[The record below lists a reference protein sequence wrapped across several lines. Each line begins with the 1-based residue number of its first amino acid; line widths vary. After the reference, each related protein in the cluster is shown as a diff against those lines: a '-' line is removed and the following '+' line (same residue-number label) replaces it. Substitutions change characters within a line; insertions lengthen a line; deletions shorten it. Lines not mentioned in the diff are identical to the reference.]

1 MKRLIVISIIL
12 ISLCGTLG
20 AEEEKLS
27 PISLNV
33 ASGVNL
39 PIGRDA
45 GVFLPGVKALV
56 TAGFELPFLPVLALE
71 ARAGYD
77 LARLHEN
84 AGTSLSLAHTG
95 LGLSVNLPI
104 GEKLLLGAFGSFSY
118 FYGMLHGTSDFGVNP
133 AVSGGIRGFFNLS
146 SMFGLGLEIS
156 YSNYLG
162 LYNDIDASLAFRYRL
177 PVIERAGS
185 EQFGPDGRPLLLGAR
200 SLELEE
206 VDLLSIFPVFY
217 KFYNESPVGSAVLY
231 NPGGLPAEN
240 IHVNFFIKQ
249 YMDNPKQCPAP
260 ETLDAGQKAEVEL
273 YALFT
278 NQILLESEGTTLSV
292 SIILDYTIDGEDFKQ
307 EVVESIKVLS
317 RNAITWDDDKKA
329 AAFVTAK
336 DSTVNKFSKNV
347 IAMTNDATD
356 ANLDE
361 AFLKGIAIHNSLGLY
376 DLSYVIDP
384 MTPYE
389 EFSQDALAIDFLQFP
404 QQTLAYK
411 AGDCDDLSTLYC
423 ALLESL
429 GVETAFITIPGHI
442 YAAFALVSTKDKIE
456 KNFTSLQDFIFEGD
470 KVWVPVEVTEIDG
483 GFLEAWRVGAQ
494 QWRRYEPEGKAG
506 FFNVREAWRQ
516 YEPVGFIE
524 ERAEITLPS
533 KEEIA
538 DSYAREVVS
547 LIDRELFTQ
556 VEKLLADIKRSNNP
570 VRSRNRLGV
579 LYARFGL
586 LDKAVEQFNLVLD
599 EEDDYAPALIN
610 MGNIYFMKDDI
621 DTALSFYDR
630 AEEQAPNNARL
641 VLAIARSHHE
651 LENYGSSRKAYDT
664 LKSLDA
670 KLAEQYSYLELRGD
684 EAQRASE
691 SASLGGVVEWDE

>member
-1 MKRLIVISIIL
+1 
-12 ISLCGTLG
+12 
-20 AEEEKLS
+20 
-27 PISLNV
+27 
-33 ASGVNL
+33 
-39 PIGRDA
+39 
-45 GVFLPGVKALV
+45 
-56 TAGFELPFLPVLALE
+56 
-71 ARAGYD
+71 
-77 LARLHEN
+77 
-84 AGTSLSLAHTG
+84 
-95 LGLSVNLPI
+95 
-104 GEKLLLGAFGSFSY
+104 
-118 FYGMLHGTSDFGVNP
+118 MLHGTSNSGVNP
-133 AVSGGIRGFFNLS
+133 SVSGGIRGFFNIS
-146 SMFGLGLEIS
+146 SKFGLGLEIS

-177 PVIERAGS
+177 PIIEKTGS
-185 EQFGPDGRPLLLGAR
+185 EQFGPDGRPLLLDAK

-206 VDLLSIFPVFY
+206 VDLLSVFPVFY
-217 KFYNESPVGSAVLY
+217 KFYNESPVGSMVLY

-240 IHVNFFIKQ
+240 IRVDFLIKQ

-260 ETLDAGQKAEVEL
+260 DRLDAGAKESVDL

-278 NQILLESEGTTLSV
+278 NEILKVSEGTTLSV
-292 SIILDYTIDGEDFKQ
+292 SIILSYSMDGTEYG
-307 EVVESIKVLS
+307 EEHVESIRVLS
-317 RNAITWDDDKKA
+317 RNAIAWDDDKKA

-347 IAMTNDATD
+347 IAMTKDATD
-356 ANLDE
+356 VTLDD
-361 AFLKGIAIHNSLGLY
+361 AFRKGIAIHNSLGLY

-389 EFSQDALAIDFLQFP
+389 EFSKDALAIDFLQFP

-442 YAAFALVSTKDKIE
+442 YAAFALVSPKDKIE

-470 KVWVPVEVTEIDG
+470 KVWVPVEVTEING
-483 GFLEAWRVGAQ
+483 GFLKAWRVGAQ

-506 FFNVREAWRQ
+506 FFNVREAWQQ

-533 KEEIA
+533 KEVIA
-538 DSYAREVVS
+538 DSYSSEVVS
-547 LIDRELFTQ
+547 LVDRELFTQ
-556 VEKLLADIKRSNNP
+556 VEKLTADIKSSNNP

-586 LDKAVEQFNLVLD
+586 LDKALEQFNLVLD
-599 EEDDYAPALIN
+599 ERDDYAPALIN
-610 MGNIYFMKDDI
+610 VGNIHFMKDDI
-621 DTALSFYDR
+621 ETALSFYDR

-641 VLAIARSHHE
+641 VLAVARSHHR
-651 LENYGSSRKAYDT
+651 LENYGSSRKAYNT
-664 LKSLDA
+664 LKDLDA
-670 KLAEQYSYLELRGD
+670 KLAEQYSYLELRGA

-691 SASLGGVVEWDE
+691 SASLEGVVEWDE